1 MERNIQLL
9 GVGIMVA
16 SLIIAI
22 FSFSK
27 DAGPGVS
34 EITKWALPIGLI
46 IMAVGDWL
54 EKSQQ
59 E

>member
-1 MERNIQLL
+1 
-9 GVGIMVA
+9 MVA